1 MAGFLQEK
9 WGWQPLNW
17 FSVMLMVMAAGAVI
31 WLRLQRA
38 SLSAAR

>member
-1 MAGFLQEK
+1 MAGFLQDK

-17 FSVMLMVMAAGAVI
+17 FSVVLMVAAAGAVI

-38 SLSAAR
+38 SLSPAR